1 MKKFIDI
8 FIHELGFDS
17 QDHLI
22 RTVFGWK
29 SAHLLLA
36 QIGGSALTV
45 VVSIIE
51 DWIWSPASGVVVFA
65 VLVLTESFTG
75 VWVAVKIKDEKFDFR
90 KFYNIAPKLLAHVL
104 LLALAYNIS
113 HYSMIMV
120 WLPNACFGWFATRNF
135 IATLLNL
142 IQMKLV
148 KGEFAEYIMKR
159 LAIDQKDLAESL
171 KKEIEK

>member
-1 MKKFIDI
+1 MKRFLQI
-8 FIHELGFDS
+8 FIHELGFDNN
-17 QDHLI
+17 DHLV
-22 RTVFGWK
+22 RSVFGWK
-29 SAHLLLA
+29 SWALILA

-45 VVSIIE
+45 FVSFVE
-51 DWIWSPASGVVVFA
+51 SWIWSPASGVLVFA

-75 VWVAVKIKDEKFDFR
+75 VWVAVTIKEEKFDFR
-90 KFYNIAPKLLAHVL
+90 KFYNIAPKLVAHVL
-104 LLALAYNIS
+104 LLALSYNIS
-113 HYSMIMV
+113 QHSLVLV

-159 LAIDQKDLAESL
+159 LAIDQKAMVETINKDLNE
-171 KKEIEK
+171 